1 MGLVQVNKSVL
12 SSASSAITITGINTD
27 DTYML
32 TLKDIQPTTN
42 VVYPSLRVTE
52 SGTAN
57 STTNYD
63 FAYKV
68 LKAAVGFANY
78 SNTNQDKFLIQ
89 SEQLGNVTQ
98 EKLSGIFY
106 IYNANNSSEYTF
118 MTFETTGLDSN
129 SNHLGIAG
137 GGVFTSTSAC
147 DGVHLYNFSTE
158 TFTSGSFVLYG
169 LKK

>member
-1 MGLVQVNKSVL
+1 MGLIQVNKSVL

-63 FAYKV
+63 LAYKV
-68 LKAAVGFANY
+68 MKSAVGFANY
-78 SNTNQDKFLIQ
+78 SNSNQDKFLIQ
-89 SEQLGNVTQ
+89 SEQLGTVTQ
-98 EKLSGIFY
+98 EKLNGIFY

-118 MTFETTGLDSN
+118 MTFETTALDSN
-129 SNHLGIAG
+129 SNNLGIAG
-137 GGVFTSTSAC
+137 GGVFTSTSAV
-147 DGVHLYNFSTE
+147 DGVSVIMS
-158 TFTSGSFVLYG
+158 SGNVEAGAELVLY
-169 LKK
+169 KVV